1 MMKWRKKAAVLLA
14 AIMMLMAPVT
24 VMADSVD
31 VVSDKP
37 YISLGAD
44 LNSTEKET
52 VLQLLGV
59 SEREL
64 SNYTVV
70 TITNSMEHEYLDSY
84 LDSSLIGSRALSS
97 VLVKGQKDGYG
108 IKVTT
113 KNISYCT
120 VGMYQNALATAGIQN
135 ADIVVAGPFKISG
148 TAGLVGAIKAYE
160 NMTGKQVNEEKVEA
174 ATNELV
180 VTSDLA
186 ENIGNTEKAEELV
199 GFIKNEVASN
209 DYTEEEMSALVDEA
223 ASEMQVSLSEEDK
236 QNILELMEKVK
247 GLDIDVD
254 QLQEQVK
261 GLYSKLQG
269 MDLHIDLNSPETK
282 SFLSNLWNKITEFFN
297 NLLG

>member
-1 MMKWRKKAAVLLA
+1 MKWRKKAAVLLA

-31 VVSDKP
+31 AVSDKP

-59 SEREL
+59 SEKEL

-70 TITNSMEHEYLDSY
+70 EITNSMEHEYLDSY

-97 VLVKGQKDGYG
+97 VLVKGEKDGYG

-113 KNISYCT
+113 TNISYCT
-120 VGMYQNALATAGIQN
+120 VGMYQNALATAGIKN
-135 ADIVVAGPFKISG
+135 ADIIVAGPFKISG

-160 NMTGKQVNEEKVEA
+160 NMTGKQVDEENVEA

-180 VTSDLA
+180 LTSDLA
-186 ENIGNTEKAEELV
+186 ENIGDTEKAEEFV

-223 ASEMQVSLSEEDK
+223 ASEMQVSLSDDDK
-236 QNILELMEKVK
+236 ARILELMDKVK

-269 MDLHIDLNSPETK
+269 MDLHINLDSEETQ
-282 SFLSNLWNKITEFFN
+282 SFLSNLWNKIVEFFN

>member
-1 MMKWRKKAAVLLA
+1 MKWRKKTAALLA

-24 VMADSVD
+24 VMADSID
-31 VVSDKP
+31 TSSNKP

-44 LNSTEKET
+44 LNSTEMET

-59 SEREL
+59 SEEEL

-70 TITNSMEHEYLDSY
+70 KITNSMEHEYLDSY
-84 LDSSLIGSRALSS
+84 MSSSLIGSRALSS
-97 VLVKGQKDGYG
+97 VLVRGEKEGYG

-120 VGMYQNALATAGIQN
+120 VGMYQNALATAGITN
-135 ADIVVAGPFKISG
+135 ADITVVGPFKISG

-160 NMTGKQVNEEKVEA
+160 NMTGEQVDEEKVEA

-180 VTSDLA
+180 VTSDIA
-186 ENIGNTEKAEELV
+186 ENIGDSEKAEELV

-223 ASEMQVSLSEEDK
+223 ASEMQVSLSDEDK
-236 QNILELMEKVK
+236 QNILDLMDKVK
-247 GLDIDVD
+247 GLDIDVT
-254 QLQEQVK
+254 QLQEQVE

-269 MDLHIDLNSPETK
+269 MDLHINLDSEETK
-282 SFLSNLWNKITEFFN
+282 SFLSNLWDKIVGFFN
-297 NLLG
+297 DLLG

>member
-1 MMKWRKKAAVLLA
+1 MKWRKKTAALLA

-24 VMADSVD
+24 VMADSID
-31 VVSDKP
+31 TSSNKP

-44 LNSTEKET
+44 LNSTEMET

-59 SEREL
+59 SEEEL

-70 TITNSMEHEYLDSY
+70 KITNSMEHEYLDSY
-84 LDSSLIGSRALSS
+84 MISSLIGSRALSS
-97 VLVKGQKDGYG
+97 VLVRGEKEGYG

-120 VGMYQNALATAGIQN
+120 VGMYQNALATAGITN
-135 ADIVVAGPFKISG
+135 ADITVVGPFKISG
-148 TAGLVGAIKAYE
+148 TAGLVGVIKAYE
-160 NMTGKQVNEEKVEA
+160 NMTGEQVDEEKVEA

-180 VTSDLA
+180 VTSDIA
-186 ENIGNTEKAEELV
+186 ENIGDSEKAEELV

-223 ASEMQVSLSEEDK
+223 ASEMQVSLSDEDK
-236 QNILELMEKVK
+236 QNILDLMDKVK
-247 GLDIDVD
+247 GLDIDVT
-254 QLQEQVK
+254 QLQEQVE

-269 MDLHIDLNSPETK
+269 MDLHINLDSEETK
-282 SFLSNLWNKITEFFN
+282 SFLSNLWDKIVGFFN
-297 NLLG
+297 DLLG

>member
-1 MMKWRKKAAVLLA
+1 MKWRKKTAALLA

-24 VMADSVD
+24 VMADSID
-31 VVSDKP
+31 TSSNKP

-44 LNSTEKET
+44 LNSTEMET

-59 SEREL
+59 SEEEL

-70 TITNSMEHEYLDSY
+70 KITNSMEHEYLDSY
-84 LDSSLIGSRALSS
+84 MSSSLIGSRALSS
-97 VLVKGQKDGYG
+97 VLVRGEKEGYG

-120 VGMYQNALATAGIQN
+120 VGMYQNALATAGITN
-135 ADIVVAGPFKISG
+135 ADITVVGPFKISG
-148 TAGLVGAIKAYE
+148 TAGLVGVIKAYE
-160 NMTGKQVNEEKVEA
+160 NMTGEQVDEEKVEA

-180 VTSDLA
+180 VTSDIA
-186 ENIGNTEKAEELV
+186 ENIGDSEKAEELV

-223 ASEMQVSLSEEDK
+223 ASEMQVSLSDEDK
-236 QNILELMEKVK
+236 QNILDLMDKVN
-247 GLDIDVD
+247 GLDIDVT
-254 QLQEQVK
+254 QLQEQVE

-269 MDLHIDLNSPETK
+269 MDLHINLDSEETK
-282 SFLSNLWNKITEFFN
+282 SFLSNLWDKIVGFFN
-297 NLLG
+297 DLLG

>member
-160 NMTGKQVNEEKVEA
+160 NMTGKQVDDEKVEA

-186 ENIGNTEKAEELV
+186 ENIGDTEKAEELV

-297 NLLG
+297 NLLR

>member
-1 MMKWRKKAAVLLA
+1 MKCRKKTAALLA

-24 VMADSVD
+24 VMADSID
-31 VVSDKP
+31 TSSNKP

-44 LNSTEKET
+44 LNSTEMET

-59 SEREL
+59 SEEEL

-70 TITNSMEHEYLDSY
+70 KITNSMEHEYLDSY
-84 LDSSLIGSRALSS
+84 MSSSLIGSRALSS
-97 VLVKGQKDGYG
+97 VLVRGEKEGYG

-120 VGMYQNALATAGIQN
+120 VGMYQNALATAGITN
-135 ADIVVAGPFKISG
+135 ADITVVGPFKISG

-160 NMTGKQVNEEKVEA
+160 NMTGDQVDEEKVEA

-180 VTSDLA
+180 VTSDIA
-186 ENIGNTEKAEELV
+186 ENIGDSEKAEELV

-223 ASEMQVSLSEEDK
+223 ASEMQVSLSDEDK
-236 QNILELMEKVK
+236 QNILNLMDKVK
-247 GLDIDVD
+247 GLDIDVT
-254 QLQEQVK
+254 QLQEQVE

-269 MDLHIDLNSPETK
+269 MDLHINLDSEETK
-282 SFLSNLWNKITEFFN
+282 SFLSNLWDKIVGFFN
-297 NLLG
+297 DLLG

>member
-1 MMKWRKKAAVLLA
+1 MKWRKKAAVLLA

-59 SEREL
+59 SEKEL

-70 TITNSMEHEYLDSY
+70 EITNSMEHEYLDSY

-97 VLVKGQKDGYG
+97 VLVKGEKDGYG

-120 VGMYQNALATAGIQN
+120 VGMYQNALATAGIKN
-135 ADIVVAGPFKISG
+135 ADIIVAGPFKISG

-160 NMTGKQVNEEKVEA
+160 NMTGKQVDEENVEA

-180 VTSDLA
+180 LTSDLA
-186 ENIGNTEKAEELV
+186 ENIGDTEKAEEFV

-223 ASEMQVSLSEEDK
+223 ASEMQVSLSDDDK
-236 QNILELMEKVK
+236 ERILELMDKVK

-269 MDLHIDLNSPETK
+269 MDLHINLDSEETQ
-282 SFLSNLWNKITEFFN
+282 SFLSNLWNKIVEFFN

>member
-1 MMKWRKKAAVLLA
+1 MKWRKKAAVLLA
-14 AIMMLMAPVT
+14 AILMLMAPVT
-24 VMADSVD
+24 VMADRVD
-31 VVSDKP
+31 IVSDKP

-44 LNSTEKET
+44 LNSTEKQT

-59 SEREL
+59 SEKEL

-70 TITNSMEHEYLDSY
+70 SITNSMEHEYLDSY
-84 LDSSLIGSRALSS
+84 MSSSLIGSRALSS
-97 VLVKGQKDGYG
+97 VLVRGKEDGYG

-135 ADIVVAGPFKISG
+135 ADIIVAGPFKISG

-160 NMTGKQVNEEKVEA
+160 NMTGKQVDDEKVEA

-180 VTSDLA
+180 VTSDIA
-186 ENIGNTEKAEELV
+186 ENIGDAEKAEEFV

-209 DYTEEEMSALVDEA
+209 DYTEEEVETLVEEA
-223 ASEMQVSLSEEDK
+223 ASEMQVSLSDEDK
-236 QNILELMEKVK
+236 QKILELMERVK
-247 GLDIDVD
+247 GLDIDVN

-261 GLYSKLQG
+261 GLYSKLQE
-269 MDLHIDLNSPETK
+269 MDLHIDLTPETQ
-282 SFLSNLWNKITEFFN
+282 SFLSGLWDKIVEFFN
-297 NLLG
+297 SLLG

>member
-1 MMKWRKKAAVLLA
+1 MKWRKKTAALLA

-24 VMADSVD
+24 VMADSID
-31 VVSDKP
+31 TSSNKP

-44 LNSTEKET
+44 LNSTEMET

-59 SEREL
+59 SEEEL

-70 TITNSMEHEYLDSY
+70 KITNSMEHEYLDSY
-84 LDSSLIGSRALSS
+84 MSSSLIGSRALSS
-97 VLVKGQKDGYG
+97 VLVRGEKEGYG

-120 VGMYQNALATAGIQN
+120 VGMYQNALATAGITN
-135 ADIVVAGPFKISG
+135 ADITVVGPFKISG
-148 TAGLVGAIKAYE
+148 TAGLVGVIKAYE
-160 NMTGKQVNEEKVEA
+160 NMTGEQVDEEKVEA

-180 VTSDLA
+180 VTSDIA
-186 ENIGNTEKAEELV
+186 ENIGDSEKAEELV

-223 ASEMQVSLSEEDK
+223 ASEMQVSLSDEDK
-236 QNILELMEKVK
+236 QNILDLMDKVK
-247 GLDIDVD
+247 GLDINVT
-254 QLQEQVK
+254 QLQEQVE

-269 MDLHIDLNSPETK
+269 MDLHINLDSEETK
-282 SFLSNLWNKITEFFN
+282 SFLSNLWDKIVGFFN
-297 NLLG
+297 DLLG

>member
-1 MMKWRKKAAVLLA
+1 MKWTKKAAVLLA
-14 AIMMLMAPVT
+14 AIMMLVTPVT

-31 VVSDKP
+31 IVSEKP
-37 YISLGAD
+37 YISLGGD
-44 LNSTEKET
+44 LNSTERET
-52 VLQLLGV
+52 VLQLLGI
-59 SEREL
+59 SEKEL
-64 SNYTVV
+64 SNYTVT

-97 VLVKGQKDGYG
+97 VLVRGEKEGYG

-120 VGMYQNALATAGIQN
+120 VGMYQNALATAGIKN
-135 ADIVVAGPFKISG
+135 ADIIVAGPFNISG

-160 NMTGKQVNEEKVEA
+160 NMTGNQVEDKNMEA

-180 VTSDLA
+180 VTSDIA
-186 ENIGNTEKAEELV
+186 ENIGDAEKAEELV

-223 ASEMQVSLSEEDK
+223 ASEMQVSLSDEDK
-236 QNILELMEKVK
+236 QNILDLMDKVK

-261 GLYSKLQG
+261 GLYSKLQN
-269 MDLHIDLNSPETK
+269 MNLNIDLSSPETQN
-282 SFLSNLWNKITEFFN
+282 FLSNLWSKIVKLFN
-297 NLLG
+297 DLLG

>member
-160 NMTGKQVNEEKVEA
+160 NMTGKQVDDEKVEA

-186 ENIGNTEKAEELV
+186 ENIGDTEKAEELV